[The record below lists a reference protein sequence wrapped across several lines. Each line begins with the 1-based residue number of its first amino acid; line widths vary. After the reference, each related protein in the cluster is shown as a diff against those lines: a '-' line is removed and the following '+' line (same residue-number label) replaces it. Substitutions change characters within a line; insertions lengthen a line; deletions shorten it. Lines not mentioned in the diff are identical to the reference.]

1 MSIKPVKPAETPAEV
16 RPDHFPQPNTIPGGW
31 DLSGLMSV
39 YNPAS
44 LVNFEMKRGNPPE
57 LVAASQSIPVD
68 LGVSAE
74 LTEKY
79 TL

>member
-1 MSIKPVKPAETPAEV
+1 MSIRPTKPVDFQGET
-16 RPDHFPQPNTIPGGW
+16 RPEPFPQPNTIPDGW

-44 LVNFEMKRGNPPE
+44 YEIIDMKRGNPPE
-57 LVAASQSIPVD
+57 LVEAAKPIPVD
-68 LGVSAE
+68 LGVAAE

-79 TL
+79 AL

>member
-1 MSIKPVKPAETPAEV
+1 MSIKPTKPSETPAEV

-39 YNPAS
+39 YNT
-44 LVNFEMKRGNPPE
+44 PE
-57 LVAASQSIPVD
+57 LVDDSKSIPVD
-68 LGVSAE
+68 FGVAAE

-79 TL
+79 SL